1 MDGTVTFPRV
11 RLYPAIFWKICQ
23 QIQADDCLDLAAQMS
38 FYFSLSLFPLFIV
51 LAVVVGW
58 LPSTAL
64 WTSFVTWMVAY
75 LPSDARRLV
84 FSTILA
90 LGNGTSGFLSFGL
103 VATLWSASSGFVSL
117 MESLSVAYGNRD
129 SRSFWRKH
137 LLALCVTLLAVVFA
151 IACFALL
158 TLGHWAFEKI
168 PLLPLYLPRWVWEV
182 GRWTVTLALLCLGV
196 DLVNFALP
204 DTRRSWRWLTPGS
217 AFVVL
222 TLAASSLGLNLYI
235 QHFVSFH
242 RIYGALGGFIILM
255 LWIYLASL
263 ILLIG
268 AETDHEIEKLA
279 AGTAE

>member
-1 MDGTVTFPRV
+1 VSKSRDGVVSFPRIN
-11 RLYPAIFWKICQ
+11 PAIGWKILE
-23 QIQADDCLDLAAQMS
+23 QIQAHSCVDLAAQMS
-38 FYFSLSLFPLFIV
+38 FYFTLSLFPLFIV

-58 LPSTAL
+58 LPSTTL

-90 LGNGTSGFLSFGL
+90 LGNGSSGFLSFGL
-103 VATLWSASSGFVSL
+103 AATLWSASSGFVSL
-117 MESLSVAYGNRD
+117 MESLSIAYGNRD

-137 LLALCVTLLAVVFA
+137 AIALCVTLLAVVFT

-158 TLGHWAFEKI
+158 TFGRWGFEKTS
-168 PLLPLYLPRWVWEV
+168 LLPRYLPRPLWEV
-182 GRWTVTLALLCLGV
+182 GRGTVTLALMCVGV
-196 DLVNFALP
+196 SLVNFVLP
-204 DTRRSWRWLTPGS
+204 DARRPWRWLTPGS

-222 TLAASSLGLNLYI
+222 TLVASSLGLNLYI
-235 QHFVSFH
+235 QHFYSFH

-255 LWIYLASL
+255 LWIYVASL

-268 AETDHEIEKLA
+268 AETDHEIEKLSN
-279 AGTAE
+279 